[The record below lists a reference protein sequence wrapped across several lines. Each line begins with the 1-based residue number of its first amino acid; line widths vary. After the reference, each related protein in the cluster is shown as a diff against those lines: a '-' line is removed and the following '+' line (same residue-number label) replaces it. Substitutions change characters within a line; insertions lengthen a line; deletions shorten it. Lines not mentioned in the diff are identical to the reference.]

1 MNLGAMLHLVGE
13 LKQAENHYLTAHK
26 LNPSDVSTKTNLKRL
41 HNVMRGRGM
50 PIREP

>member
-13 LKQAENHYLTAHK
+13 LKEAEKHYLIAHE
-26 LNPSDVSTKTNLKRL
+26 LNPSDESTKTNLKRL

-50 PIREP
+50 AIREP